1 VDTDKMNISNKKQDI
16 LVWDFPVR
24 IFHWLLALSFAGAWL
39 TSESEAQQLI
49 HYAFGYSACA
59 IILFRIVWGMV
70 GTRYARFTQFIKGPT
85 ETGRHLKSLL
95 IGRQS
100 PGPGH
105 NPAGALVMIALMILI
120 LLIGL
125 TGYWIVKDVLGELMS
140 GAHEAISNLAF
151 GIVLLHV
158 AAAIIMSFLQKENLV
173 KSMFTGLKQGVP
185 EQAIR
190 YPMVLIGIGLAFA
203 YVYCFYLVVNSSLPS
218 LTQ

>member
-1 VDTDKMNISNKKQDI
+1 MITSNKKEAV

-24 IFHWLLALSFAGAWL
+24 VFHWLLVISFAGAWL

-59 IILFRIVWGMV
+59 IILFRIVWGIV

-85 ETGRHLKSLL
+85 ETWRHIKSLL
-95 IGRQS
+95 VGKQHT
-100 PGPGH
+100 GLGH
-105 NPAGALVMIALMILI
+105 NPAGALVMISLLILI

-125 TGYWIVKDVLGELMS
+125 TGYWIVKDFLGEFMS
-140 GAHEAISNLAF
+140 GAHEAISNIAF
-151 GIVLLHV
+151 GFVLIHI
-158 AAAIIMSFLQKENLV
+158 AAAIVMSLLQKENLV
-173 KSMFTGLKQGVP
+173 KSMFNGMKQGSP

-190 YPMVLIGIGLAFA
+190 YPMVIVGIGLAAA
-203 YVYCFYLVVNSSLPS
+203 YMYCFYLVVSGALPS

>member
-1 VDTDKMNISNKKQDI
+1 MITSNKKEAV

-24 IFHWLLALSFAGAWL
+24 VFHWLLVISFAGAWL

-59 IILFRIVWGMV
+59 IILFRIVWGIV

-85 ETGRHLKSLL
+85 ETWKHIKSLL
-95 IGRQS
+95 VGKQ
-100 PGPGH
+100 PTGLGH
-105 NPAGALVMIALMILI
+105 NPAGALVMISLLILI

-125 TGYWIVKDVLGELMS
+125 TGYWIVKDFLGEFMS
-140 GAHEAISNLAF
+140 GAHEAISNIAF
-151 GIVLLHV
+151 GFVLIHI
-158 AAAIIMSFLQKENLV
+158 AAAIIMSLLQKENLV
-173 KSMFTGLKQGVP
+173 KSMFNGMKQGSP

-190 YPMVLIGIGLAFA
+190 YPMVIVGIGLAAA
-203 YVYCFYLVVNSSLPS
+203 YMYCFYLVVSGALPS